1 LQGLRVSLL
10 GQGRLEVDG
19 QALTRLLAPKHQA
32 LVFVLAAEGVPWPRQ
47 RLAALL
53 WGELDEAAA
62 RGNLRGALSR
72 LRRWLPEVLVVDAH
86 EVGLAD
92 AAAVQVDLRA
102 LCRAQDPAL
111 PHAERVA
118 AAEAWRGPLLDGFDI
133 GAAEA
138 FEDWLA
144 AARQRARR
152 DIVALRHDLLARAE
166 AAGRADEAIVHARAL
181 MDVDD
186 ADEEAH
192 MTLMRLLAA
201 LGRRTAAIAQYE
213 ACRAAL
219 AQRLGARPSAA
230 CHTLYVRIHADVAGA
245 IAGDPAAGPDKAG
258 EPATPSPSPTGAIG
272 PLTQVVPEA
281 AAMPAPVPTAAPR
294 LIGREHELALVAQRL
309 AEPACRWLTIV
320 GPGGVGK
327 TRLALAAAA
336 AHGAAQRHGVLVLS
350 GRDDAGGALHDAQT
364 LLQQVLARIGS
375 DRSAPG
381 ALLLVL
387 DNLETVPVAARFEP
401 LLRERSPGVAVLATS
416 RRRIGG
422 GREWLLE
429 LDGLSLKR
437 SDPARPAS
445 SAAAALFTAAVR
457 RLVPGFDPL
466 ADPALG
472 ATVERICALVG
483 GLPLA
488 LEMAARGV
496 HLAGAAVVAER
507 LAAGA
512 PLAAADCDPADHHH
526 SLDMVMED
534 SWALLDA
541 SARQAAL
548 RLAQLPGGFDLALAQ
563 ASGVDATTLAT
574 LRDEAWLRRDD
585 DAHDGWLALHPLQQA
600 WLRRR
605 ADPPLAGEVASAVA
619 AWLALRLPQPAPFGD
634 LGPDEPWPALAD
646 AAAAS
651 APVLRFALRRLVAEA
666 EAEALVRWIDAAA
679 ALLQRAGRQAEA
691 AALVGEALARSDLPR
706 WRIAGWRL
714 RRAELLD
721 GHGAATAALRERRA
735 AWCALDLPDLAAED
749 AGWGDV
755 LRATLAMRRRRDW
768 PPPGPA
774 RDAFGALLAL
784 GTIHAANALTFLPDP
799 GPMMRVGALADAACR
814 TARLPPVVP
823 RIVAAWGAASLG
835 HPALA
840 RWQARAVIG
849 SRTLPAM
856 PTRRL
861 AALVATGRVGVRLAL
876 GDWAGLAP
884 EIDRVADDLHGLQSG
899 RHEMEVRSL
908 GAKLA
913 FYEGRL
919 AEAWERFAQMT
930 ELGMQR
936 PGEAWR
942 AWGPIGQCEVGLCL
956 GGLDEAL
963 LQSLFDRASM
973 LLTEMENVDAAYVLR
988 RQGLAARLAWRR
1000 GDAEAALDAVRAGAA
1015 AAARTRLFGFWAHEG
1030 LAGLGDTL
1038 VALAASNGADNAP
1051 LPPAVGAGWSALAPV
1066 LRAHVR
1072 RFPPGASLH
1081 SRIDGGMAV
1090 AAGRGDAGRR
1100 LLRQAVALADRQG
1113 ARVDQARACEGLAA
1127 AEPDAGAAGPSARRA
1142 AALWKSMSAR
1152 GAHAQGNT

>member
-1 LQGLRVSLL
+1 MHVSML
-10 GQGRLEVDG
+10 GQGRLELDG

-32 LVFVLAAEGVPWPRQ
+32 LVFVLAAEGVAWPRQ

-72 LRRWLPEVLVVDAH
+72 LRRWLPEALAIDAH
-86 EVGLAD
+86 AVGLAD
-92 AAAVQVDLRA
+92 AAAVRVDLHA
-102 LCRAQDPAL
+102 LRRAQDPAL
-111 PHAERVA
+111 PHAERIA
-118 AAEAWRGPLLDGFDI
+118 AAEAWRGPLLDGFDV
-133 GAAEA
+133 GPAEA

-144 AARQRARR
+144 TARQRARR
-152 DIVALRHDLLARAE
+152 DIVSLRHDLLARAE
-166 AAGRADEAIVHARAL
+166 AAGRAEEAMAHARAL
-181 MDVDD
+181 LDVDD

-192 MTLMRLLAA
+192 MALMRLLAA
-201 LGRRTAAIAQYE
+201 GGRRTAAIAQYE

-230 CHTLYVRIHADVAGA
+230 CHALYVRIHADDAGA
-245 IAGDPAAGPDKAG
+245 AVRGLAAVQAG
-258 EPATPSPSPTGAIG
+258 EPDNAGAPVTPSPSPTEAID
-272 PLTQVVPEA
+272 PLTRAV
-281 AAMPAPVPTAAPR
+281 APVPDPAPR
-294 LIGREHELALVAQRL
+294 LIGRERELALVAQRL
-309 AEPACRWLTIV
+309 AEPSCRWLSIV

-336 AHGAAQRHGVLVLS
+336 AHGATQRHGVLVLS
-350 GRDDAGGALHDAQT
+350 GRDDAGGALQDAQT

-387 DNLETVPVAARFEP
+387 DNLETVPAAARFEP
-401 LLRERSPGVAVLATS
+401 LLRERAPGVSVLATS

-429 LDGLSLKR
+429 LDGLSLLR
-437 SDPARPAS
+437 SDPARPGS
-445 SAAAALFTAAVR
+445 SDAAALFTTAAR
-457 RLVPGFDPL
+457 RLAPGFDPV

-496 HLAGAAVVAER
+496 HLAGATAVAER
-507 LAAGA
+507 LAAGS
-512 PLAAADCDPADHHH
+512 PLADADRDPTDHHH
-526 SLDMVMED
+526 SLDTVLED

-541 SARQAAL
+541 GARQAAL

-563 ASGVDATTLAT
+563 AAGVDAAALAT

-585 DAHDGWLALHPLQQA
+585 EADHDGWLALHPLQQA

-605 ADPPLAGEVASAVA
+605 ADPALAGEVASAVA
-619 AWLALRLPQPAPFGD
+619 AWLLARLPQPAPFGD
-634 LGPDEPWPALAD
+634 LDPAEPVPALAD

-651 APVLRFALRRLVAEA
+651 APVLRFALQRLVADA
-666 EAEALVRWIDAAA
+666 DAATLVRWLDATT

-706 WRIAGWRL
+706 WRNAGWRL

-735 AWCALDLPDLAAED
+735 AWRALDLPDLAAED

-755 LRATLAMRRRRDW
+755 LRATLALRRRRGW
-768 PPPGPA
+768 PPPGA
-774 RDAFGALLAL
+774 DGDAFGVLLAL
-784 GTIHAANALTFLPDP
+784 GTIHATNALTFLPEP
-799 GPMMRVGALADAACR
+799 APMMRVGALADVACR
-814 TARLPPVVP
+814 AARLPPIVP
-823 RIVAAWGAASLG
+823 RIGAAWGAASLG

-849 SRTLPAM
+849 PRTLPAM

-861 AALVATGRVGVRLAL
+861 AALVAAGRVGLRLAL

-884 EIDRVADDLHGLQSG
+884 EIDRAADDLHALQAG
-899 RHEMEVRSL
+899 RQEMEVRSL

-919 AEAWERFAQMT
+919 AEAWERFAQMS
-930 ELGMQR
+930 ELGLQR

-942 AWGPIGQCEVGLCL
+942 AWGPVGQCEVGLCL

-963 LQSLFDRASM
+963 LQSLFDRASL

-1000 GDAEAALDAVRAGAA
+1000 GDAEAALHAVRAGAA

-1038 VALAASNGADNAP
+1038 VALAARTRAAGAAGAP
-1051 LPPAVGAGWSALAPV
+1051 LPPAVEAPWSALAPA

-1072 RFPPGASLH
+1072 RFPPGASLKA
-1081 SRIDGGMAV
+1081 RIEGGMAV
-1090 AAGRGDAGRR
+1090 AAGRVEAGRG
-1100 LLRQAVALADRQG
+1100 LLRRAVTLAERQD
-1113 ARVDQARACEGLAA
+1113 ARVDQARACEALAA
-1127 AEPDAGAAGPSARRA
+1127 AEPDAGGPETPARRA
-1142 AALWKSMSAR
+1142 AALWQAMGVQAAAPLA
-1152 GAHAQGNT
+1152 GD